1 MYWTHFEEK
10 GTFGILR
17 KYMCILWELLFG
29 FLIEPISDLSRV
41 NPCGVYPWLIF
52 YLWKWHHLIPWPVPS
67 DPLLIRITSSG
78 IRASTFDTGSIL
90 FDIFFLRI
98 LMSHSLFVFCS
109 IIWVLVVFSFSFVI
123 FFCSSSFP
131 YVHLL
136 SLLFLVSST
145 FVFTIHNSVSE
156 LIYAYFRFPMMSYLI
171 LFLFSFSIYSIRF
184 RFSVCLLDDL
194 FVLARCVHWS
204 RQILFAEWI

>member
-1 MYWTHFEEK
+1 
-10 GTFGILR
+10 
-17 KYMCILWELLFG
+17 MCILWELLFG

-98 LMSHSLFVFCS
+98 L
-109 IIWVLVVFSFSFVI
+109 
-123 FFCSSSFP
+123 
-131 YVHLL
+131 
-136 SLLFLVSST
+136 
-145 FVFTIHNSVSE
+145 
-156 LIYAYFRFPMMSYLI
+156 
-171 LFLFSFSIYSIRF
+171 LFLFLLFFIPVVSVPVFVLVFVLVFIFCLFYSISF
-184 RFSVCLLDDL
+184 LCLLAMDGQ
-194 FVLARCVHWS
+194 FVPCYIR
-204 RQILFAEWI
+204 ILLGTNSACLMNLGFSLIACLPNCLLNEYIGGTSGIVKSAL